1 MTSPA
6 VAQEGRARNA
16 LALLSAALVIGL
28 VITVIVAAD
37 RAADPES
44 SPIVPPG
51 SWETV
56 LVASC
61 VLSMVAYV
69 VVLLALRRG
78 GPLAPVLGLAVVL
91 QVVPLFGPTLLSR
104 DAYTYWAYGRVEEAH
119 GSNPYEKPPGDWPD
133 DPATIRMG
141 SSWREQPSL
150 YGPAFTIVSRGV
162 AKLAGES
169 PRRAALLFR
178 TIAAL
183 ALIAVVAL
191 VALLARNRAYAA
203 AFVGL
208 NPLVALHFGG
218 GGHNDA
224 LMMAFVLGALAL
236 HRSGHEAWSGL
247 AWAVASFVKWVPLA
261 FLGLVAL
268 GGRVRS
274 ELRLLAWTGASLAVL
289 AVASTGLYGTAWT
302 SAVQRLSE
310 QARRTSSIGL
320 SGWLGDLGLSH
331 RPTVLVIGLLTLAA
345 GAWLGREAWHGRV
358 RLGMAGVLLAALQG
372 WLNPWYALWGLALAA
387 PEEDRTAQ
395 VLAVGL
401 SAFLLADAIPR
412 I

>member
-6 VAQEGRARNA
+6 VPAESRSRTA
-16 LALLSAALVIGL
+16 LALVSGAVVVALVI
-28 VITVIVAAD
+28 TAIVAAG
-37 RAADPES
+37 RATDPES

-51 SWETV
+51 WWESV
-56 LVASC
+56 LVAAC
-61 VLSMVAYV
+61 VLSMAAYV
-69 VVLLALRRG
+69 LLLLVLRHG
-78 GPLAPVLGLAVVL
+78 GPLVPVLALAVVL
-91 QVVPLFGPTLLSR
+91 QVAPLFGPTLLSR
-104 DAYTYWAYGRVEEAH
+104 DAYTYWAYGRVEQVH
-119 GSNPYEKPPGDWPD
+119 GSNPYERPPGDWPD

-141 SSWREQPSL
+141 GSWREQPTL
-150 YGPAFTIVSRGV
+150 YGPAFTVVSRGV
-162 AKLAGES
+162 AKLAGDS

-178 TIAAL
+178 SLAAL
-183 ALIAVVAL
+183 ALVVVIALA
-191 VALLARNRAYAA
+191 ALLARNRAYAA

-218 GGHNDA
+218 SGHNDA

-236 HRSGHEAWSGL
+236 HRNGHDAWSGL
-247 AWAVASFVKWVPLA
+247 AWGVASFVKWVPLA

-268 GGRVRS
+268 GGRIRG
-274 ELRLLAWTGASLAVL
+274 ELRLLAWTVASLAAL
-289 AVASTGLYGTAWT
+289 AVAATAVYGTAWP
-302 SAVQRLSE
+302 SAAQRLSE

-331 RPTVLVIGLLTLAA
+331 RPTVVVIGLLTLAA
-345 GAWLGREAWHGRV
+345 GAWLAREAWQGRV
-358 RLGMAGVLLAALQG
+358 RLGMAGVLLAAVQG

-395 VLAVGL
+395 ILAVAL